1 MQQPTIEIGPF
12 IIIFLSPIIIAA
24 VMIVH
29 FLVKVIK
36 KDRNLYYAG
45 FWLRVLAQILDGVFL
60 SIIGYLVGGALGFFL
75 GYNMAGSATLSE
87 FHETAA
93 VVGTV
98 VGLVCFWL
106 YNAVMESSKYQAT
119 IGKK

>member
-98 VGLVCFWL
+98 VGLV
-106 YNAVMESSKYQAT
+106 
-119 IGKK
+119 